1 MITNLQKKRNNI
13 ENLVPISDTRYE
25 NILNMNLY
33 NKKYPFYNLIKKVN
47 FPDDITTDAYF
58 ESYTS
63 ASIPWT
69 TLAHDVYGDQNLWW
83 IICGVNNVQNP
94 AINPVI
100 GKVYKFIKPT
110 YINTILAEIKQQLQ

>member
-13 ENLVPISDTRYE
+13 ETLSPISDTRYE

-47 FPDDITTDAYF
+47 FPDDLLKEMYF

-83 IICGVNNVQNP
+83 IIKW
-94 AINPVI
+94 IFLI
-100 GKVYKFIKPT
+100 I
-110 YINTILAEIKQQLQ
+110 